1 MSETFALERLGVLS
15 DLGALGVK
23 LLQAGVKR
31 DLTESR

>member
-1 MSETFALERLGVLS
+1 MRETLALESLGVLS
-15 DLGALGVK
+15 DFGALGVK